1 MFIQVKVDLVGLFV
15 MVLNLIVVEFN
26 NLSNRY
32 ISVYLGEGVLT
43 SENTE
48 IWIGTLLTYADATTC
63 CSNRQIRLFE
73 VKPCSS

>member
-32 ISVYLGEGVLT
+32 TSVYLGERVLT

-48 IWIGTLLTYADATTC
+48 IWIGTLLTYADATTF